1 MKLLFQ
7 NIIWTM
13 PLSVIYSIIQMA
25 ASGFFTDLDSE
36 EVIFDDFSA
45 HLRQYFGNNSTNV
58 IFQMFKS
65 LWIIRIDTVF
75 SITSQKSSKCASSLK
90 KI

>member
-13 PLSVIYSIIQMA
+13 ALSVVYNIIQMA
-25 ASGFFTDLDSE
+25 ASDFFTDLDSE

-45 HLRQYFGNNSTNV
+45 HLRQYLGNNSTNV
-58 IFQMFKS
+58 MFQIFKN
-65 LWIIRIDTVF
+65 LWIILIDTVF
-75 SITSQKSSKCASSLK
+75 SITPQRKV
-90 KI
+90 